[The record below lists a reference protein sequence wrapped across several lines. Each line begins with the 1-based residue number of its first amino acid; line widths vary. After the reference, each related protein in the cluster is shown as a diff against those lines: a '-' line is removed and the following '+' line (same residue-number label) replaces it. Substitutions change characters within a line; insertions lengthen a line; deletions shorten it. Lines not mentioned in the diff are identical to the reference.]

1 MLRHRRHSLKCERL
15 HVRLFRLHRHCIV
28 SLTFCID
35 QRSFSS
41 SSKQAKA
48 STSARSLP
56 EELYDLVSAGVS
68 NAIQRLIS
76 QDYLRHTNLD
86 ETEETV
92 ESWFMEEITKPTP
105 QLSRFIREHDFVRIS
120 SSSIRDEQRQYEQAV
135 YDFARKLGLSMQ
147 EANQWVLTARES
159 WSKKDYNNEES
170 GGVDISDET
179 SYQLYDSPILE
190 PSMPLPPVGDLD
202 NATLTPIPAGG
213 YTRSSQQFRGTST
226 VDAPPARRSPDEPR
240 IAGEDETEEVGQL
253 LARSKSKGA
262 KQVQRYI
269 QSLKDIDPHFAYD
282 SVMSRLQFLDGE
294 PLIDNVAGLRE
305 EIDKMEATGKTKEGK
320 AARNKAKKAAR
331 KDAKQATM
339 AVPEAQNVAS
349 RPIAKNKSRES
360 DPHQAERS
368 EEQEPL
374 TSHLEPKRRG
384 ENRKRKHELSALCEV
399 PSEAY
404 HKHKK
409 GRVDRDA
416 LDANSKKGKKKQDT
430 GPQHSPFFQRSNDSK
445 AKKKDAVKKAEQ
457 LMSFQSPM
465 IQ

>member
-1 MLRHRRHSLKCERL
+1 MLRRRRHHSLECESL
-15 HVRLFRLHRHCIV
+15 HVRLFGLHRHCIAL
-28 SLTFCID
+28 LTFGID
-35 QRSFSS
+35 QRSFPSS
-41 SSKQAKA
+41 SEQAKA
-48 STSARSLP
+48 ITPARSLP

-76 QDYLRHTNLD
+76 EDYLRHTNLD
-86 ETEETV
+86 GTEETV

-105 QLSRFIREHDFVRIS
+105 QLSRFIREHHFVWIS
-120 SSSIRDEQRQYEQAV
+120 SSSIRMCEQDV
-135 YDFARKLGLSMQ
+135 YDLARKLGLSMQ

-159 WSKKDYNNEES
+159 WSKKDYDNEES
-170 GGVDISDET
+170 VGVDISDET

-190 PSMPLPPVGDLD
+190 PSMPLPPIGDLD
-202 NATLTPIPAGG
+202 NATLTPIRAGG

-226 VDAPPARRSPDEPR
+226 IDAPPAFPSPDEPR

-282 SVMSRLQFLDGE
+282 SVMSRLQFLNGE

-305 EIDKMEATGKTKEGK
+305 EIDKMEAAGKTKEGK

-374 TSHLEPKRRG
+374 TSNLEQKKRG
-384 ENRKRKHELSALCEV
+384 GKRKRKHELSALSEV
-399 PSEAY
+399 PSEAH
-404 HKHKK
+404 HKHKR

-416 LDANSKKGKKKQDT
+416 LDANSKKDREKQDT
-430 GPQHSPFFQRSNDSK
+430 GPQHSPFFQRSNGPK

-457 LMSFQSPM
+457 LMGFQSPM